1 MKKILSSLIFAV
13 ALIPAVSFA
22 QAGPTTLNYSG
33 LVKCDG
39 VVLKDKQG
47 NPVEQDRYRECNFA
61 ALMLMVNS
69 IVQWIFMLTIPIFII
84 LLAYAGF
91 LYMTPSPGNREKSN
105 KMLWAALKGFVIM
118 LIAWFAISTL
128 LDMIISDEFEDV
140 APAFLNQK

>member
-1 MKKILSSLIFAV
+1 
-13 ALIPAVSFA
+13 
-22 QAGPTTLNYSG
+22 
-33 LVKCDG
+33 VKCDG
-39 VVLKDKQG
+39 VVTDGEEGRQ
-47 NPVEQDRYRECNFA
+47 RECNFD

-84 LLAYAGF
+84 LLAYSGF

-128 LDMIISDEFEDV
+128 LNMVISHEFKDT
-140 APAFLNQK
+140 APALLNQK